1 MLTIRVN
8 GIHGD
13 ESIFQAATVIRGSDA
28 RKTAPHGT
36 QIEFYD
42 AKNEPAHGDVYF
54 GNVYVMNENGKT
66 VASYNMGGWEHANQ

>member
-13 ESIFQAATVIRGSDA
+13 SYIFQAATVIRGQNQESVC
-28 RKTAPHGT
+28 KM
-36 QIEFYD
+36 IEFLD
-42 AKNEPAHGDVYF
+42 AAHEKNHESVEY

-66 VASYNMGGWEHANQ
+66 VAIYELGGWPETPSA